1 MIITDTFGL
10 IIAFL
15 NVITIL
21 LLIYLFLQVR
31 SDDRSRV
38 LGALDKVF
46 SPVLQPLR
54 KVLPSW
60 RIDISPAILALA
72 LQIVAEIIKRR
83 L

>member
-1 MIITDTFGL
+1 MFITGVFGL

-15 NVITIL
+15 NVITFL
-21 LLIYLFLQVR
+21 LLIYLLLQMIG
-31 SDDRSRV
+31 DDRSKV
-38 LGALDKVF
+38 LGVLDKVF

-72 LQIVAEIIKRR
+72 LQIAAEIIKRR

>member
-1 MIITDTFGL
+1 MFITDVFGL

-15 NVITIL
+15 NVITFL
-21 LLIYLFLQVR
+21 LLIYLFLQAI

-38 LGALDKVF
+38 LGVLDKVF

-72 LQIVAEIIKRR
+72 LQIAAVILKRMW
-83 L
+83 

>member
-1 MIITDTFGL
+1 MFISDTIGL

-15 NVITIL
+15 NVITFL
-21 LLIYLFLQVR
+21 LLIYLFVQVFGN
-31 SDDRSRV
+31 DRSRV
-38 LGALDKVF
+38 LGVLDKVF

-54 KVLPSW
+54 KILPSW

-72 LQIVAEIIKRR
+72 LQIAAEIIKRR

>member
-1 MIITDTFGL
+1 LFITDVFGL

-15 NVITIL
+15 NVITFL
-21 LLIYLFLQVR
+21 LLVYLLLQAVSDER
-31 SDDRSRV
+31 SKV
-38 LGALDKVF
+38 LGVLDKVF

-72 LQIVAEIIKRR
+72 LQIAAALIKRM
-83 L
+83 

>member
-1 MIITDTFGL
+1 LFITDVFGL

-15 NVITIL
+15 NVITFL
-21 LLIYLFLQVR
+21 LLVYLLLQAIGDEK
-31 SDDRSRV
+31 SKV
-38 LGALDKVF
+38 LGVLDKAF

-72 LQIVAEIIKRR
+72 LQIAAALIKRM
-83 L
+83 